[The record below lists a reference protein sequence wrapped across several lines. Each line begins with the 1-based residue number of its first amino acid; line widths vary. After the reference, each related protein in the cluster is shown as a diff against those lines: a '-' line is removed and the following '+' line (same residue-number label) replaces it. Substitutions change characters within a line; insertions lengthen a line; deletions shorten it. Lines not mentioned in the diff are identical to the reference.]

1 MSTINATLGTSLTD
15 IDPLL
20 AGFESVPADAMPFI
34 TLDTQKRFYLNATLR
49 KLIGIKAHDRV
60 ALAYQ
65 PETHRLAILT
75 GNAASAIPNTSYFV
89 DKRHYMSA
97 RRFVAEY
104 RYNIDKAPYTFEL
117 QRAGTVDGVY
127 MFKLSELKA

>member
-1 MSTINATLGTSLTD
+1 MTNVTLAD

-20 AGFESVPADAMPFI
+20 AGFESVPSDGIPFI

-60 ALAYQ
+60 SLAYQ

-75 GNAASAIPNTSYFV
+75 GVAANAIPNTSYFV

-97 RRFVAEY
+97 RRFIAEY
-104 RYNIDKAPYTFEL
+104 RYDIDKAPYTFEL
-117 QRAGTVDGVY
+117 QRAGSVAGIY
-127 MFKLSELKA
+127 FFKLTDLKA

>member
-1 MSTINATLGTSLTD
+1 MDVILLTNATLAA

-20 AGFESVPADAMPFI
+20 EGFESVPSDGLPFI
-34 TLDTQKRFYLNATLR
+34 TLDTQRRFYLNATLR

-60 ALAYQ
+60 SLAYQ

-75 GNAASAIPNTSYFV
+75 GEAAASISSTNYFV

-97 RRFVAEY
+97 RRFCAEY
-104 RYNIDKAPYTFEL
+104 RYDVDKAPYTFEF
-117 QRAGTVDGVY
+117 QRSGSVKGIY
-127 MFKLSELKA
+127 FFKLTELNA